1 MSGDWGFQKK
11 PIISARGMVVAKHP
25 LAADVG
31 REVLEAGGNALDAAI
46 ATGFAVGVVEPE
58 MSGIGGVGLGLVY
71 QEGRVTVIDGGP
83 VSPHDLDPGRYP
95 LDPQGQDDDLFGWP
109 RVVGGANL
117 LGPTSVAVPS
127 MVAVMGALYR
137 QGARLSWERL
147 LAPAIRMAREGV
159 PASWLMVL
167 HLVESAQEL
176 SRFAG
181 TRATYFPEG
190 RVPVYDAGDR
200 LTHVY
205 PYPALA
211 DTLEQIAGEGPEA
224 FYHGRIAR
232 GLAEFM
238 RVHQGFLSEQDLEA
252 YQVRHSDQPIRV
264 DLGAYAAW
272 FPDGLNGGV
281 SMAEILELW
290 KCMADEGASP
300 EDKLTAWI
308 RAGRAAFSDRLRLLG
323 EGSRCSD
330 GLLDPAYIKKR
341 AVNWQSPVERGPLG
355 DSTTHLVTVDA
366 DGNGVSLNLTLLS
379 QWGSKVVVPTL
390 GVLLNNGIM
399 WFDPRPGAPNSLRP
413 GTHALANM
421 APAVVTRD
429 GRLEMLLGASGGRR
443 IVAAL
448 PQMLVTGVLNG
459 FSMQDAIEAPRLDFS
474 QVPVLVDPRL
484 GAEACARLQES
495 TGVDTMVRPRH
506 LGNGGYASPVGVKR
520 RRDDAFESGVDP
532 MTLADA
538 RAPGEPSR

>member
-1 MSGDWGFQKK
+1 MLNIGSEDLRKT
-11 PIISARGMVVAKHP
+11 PVVSAHGMVVAKHP
-25 LAADVG
+25 LAAEVG
-31 REVLEAGGNALDAAI
+31 RDVLEAGGNAIDAAI

-71 QEGRVTVIDGGP
+71 QQGRVTVIDGGP
-83 VSPHDLDPGRYP
+83 VSPRALDPGQYL
-95 LDPQGQDDDLFGWP
+95 LDPDGQDDDLFGWP

-117 LGPTSVAVPS
+117 LGITSVAVPS

-147 LAPAIRMAREGV
+147 VAPAVRMAREGV

-167 HLVESAQEL
+167 HTVESAHEL
-176 SRFAG
+176 LRFPG

-205 PYPALA
+205 RYPALA
-211 DTLEQIAGEGPEA
+211 DTLEQIAGEGPDV
-224 FYHGRIAR
+224 FYQGRIAR
-232 GLAEFM
+232 VLAKFM
-238 RVHQGFLSEQDLEA
+238 REEAGFLAEQDLEA
-252 YQVRHSDQPIRV
+252 YHVRQSERPIRV
-264 DLGAYAAW
+264 ELGGYDAW

-290 KCMADEGASP
+290 KGMGGGEASP
-300 EDKLTAWI
+300 AEKLAAWI
-308 RAGRAAFSDRLRLLG
+308 RAGRAAFGDRLRLLG
-323 EGSRCSD
+323 EGASVPN
-330 GLLDPAYIKKR
+330 LLDPDYIQRR
-341 AVNWQSPVERGPLG
+341 AVDWDDPPARGPQG
-355 DSTTHLVTVDA
+355 DSTTHLVTVDR

-379 QWGSKVVVPTL
+379 QWGSKVVVPAL

-413 GTHALANM
+413 AAHALANM
-421 APAVVTRD
+421 APAVVTRS

-443 IVAAL
+443 IVASL
-448 PQMLVTGVLNG
+448 PQMLVTGLVNG
-459 FSMQDAIEAPRLDFS
+459 RSMQETVEAPRLDFS

-484 GAEACARLQES
+484 GPNTAPRLFQE
-495 TGVDTMVRPRH
+495 TGVETMVRPRR
-506 LGNGGYASPVGVKR
+506 LGNGGYSSPVGVKR
-520 RRDDAFESGVDP
+520 RADGFFESGVDP
-532 MTLADA
+532 MTLAEA
-538 RAPGEPSR
+538 RAPR